1 MKVQGSFPGLFLIN
15 GSGELNGFYRNG
27 VFDMID
33 IYVSKERKSENGS
46 ERYKAWKID

>member
-1 MKVQGSFPGLFLIN
+1 MQTGERLGSLFAIN
-15 GSGELNGFYRNG
+15 GFNQLNGFYRNG

-33 IYVSKERKSENGS
+33 IYVFKERKSENGS

>member
-1 MKVQGSFPGLFLIN
+1 MQTGEGLVPLFGIN
-15 GSGELNGFYRNG
+15 GFKQLNGFYRNG

-33 IYVSKERKSENGS
+33 IYVFKERKSENGS